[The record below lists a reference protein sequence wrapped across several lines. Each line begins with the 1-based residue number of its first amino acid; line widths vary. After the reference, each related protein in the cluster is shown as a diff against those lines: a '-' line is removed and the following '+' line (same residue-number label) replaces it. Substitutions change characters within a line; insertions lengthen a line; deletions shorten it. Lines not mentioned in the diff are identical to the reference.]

1 MASSKEQPTARPIS
15 GSFSRHASSSS
26 RQHSHSF
33 SLAASNPT
41 HRVNRRKSI
50 NTAAS
55 SSTAQ
60 AAIVAALREQGDASV
75 MPLQGHR
82 RSIGSRKITE
92 AHSMSARPSI
102 HSFFN
107 GPPSAA
113 SGQDNDALEDNSND
127 DDLPAS
133 SKRLSNK
140 SRNRRASEGS
150 YLTKGEGKKAGSD
163 LRCDTCGKGYK
174 HSSCLTKHLW
184 EHDPAWAITSKLLI
198 SKHQQVQLLE
208 AASVLC
214 NMTVENMTMG
224 QSDNEASFN
233 DPSDG
238 SSASPGFSSSEMQ
251 DELSSVETTPP
262 PMSEAAYPV
271 PGSKR
276 FSISGNHGFSR
287 SYRSIPSSSY
297 AESVV
302 SPGLPPHR
310 FSGVDFRPSTSG
322 TDDGTLAAAAAGL
335 TFNSGTPR
343 TKPTFLGVDV
353 PPVPPL
359 PQQYQSFNSK
369 SSDSTLTTVYNPL
382 LQLHPPTLT
391 QNLSEER
398 NYRGSNDAKEIQ
410 MDDEEMFRMEE

>member
-1 MASSKEQPTARPIS
+1 MASSKELPTSRPLS
-15 GSFSRHASSSS
+15 GSFSSRHPSTGG
-26 RQHSHSF
+26 RQHSHSV
-33 SLAASNPT
+33 SLSATNPS
-41 HRVNRRKSI
+41 HRVNRRKSV
-50 NTAAS
+50 NAGA

-60 AAIVAALREQGDASV
+60 AAIAAALRDQGELV
-75 MPLQGHR
+75 GMPIHHHR
-82 RSIGSRKITE
+82 RSMGSRKPAE
-92 AHSMSARPSI
+92 SQSMSGRPSM
-102 HSFFN
+102 HSYFDATARATP
-107 GPPSAA
+107 GH
-113 SGQDNDALEDNSND
+113 DNDALDDNSND
-127 DDLPAS
+127 EDNQSS
-133 SKRLSNK
+133 SKNLK

-150 YLTKGEGKKAGSD
+150 HLIKGEGKKSAAE

-214 NMTVENMTMG
+214 NMTVENPTAS
-224 QSDNEASFN
+224 QFDLEAAAV
-233 DPSDG
+233 DPSED

-271 PGSKR
+271 PNSKR
-276 FSISGNHGFSR
+276 FSSSSNGFSR
-287 SYRSIPSSSY
+287 SYRSVASSSY
-297 AESVV
+297 AESFH

-310 FSGVDFRPSTSG
+310 LSGVDFRPSTSG
-322 TDDGTLAAAAAGL
+322 TDDGTLAAATAGL
-335 TFNSGTPR
+335 SFGSGTPR
-343 TKPTFLGVDV
+343 TKPSYLGADV

-382 LQLHPPTLT
+382 LQMHPPTLT
-391 QNLSEER
+391 QNLSDER
-398 NYRGSNDAKEIQ
+398 NYRGHSDDRDIP
-410 MDDEEMFRMEE
+410 MDDDEMFRMDQ